1 MSSSRKKL
9 VLNTVSVSLGC
20 GSCRRPRLL
29 RHIFHP
35 KQRPKKPAGQVHGLH
50 WDDTTTSST
59 TTNAST
65 AATFSPCYA
74 EASAQFS
81 DFAETAKAFGRGVA
95 VEKDSD
101 DPYLDFRHSMLQM
114 ILENEIY
121 SKEDLRELL
130 NCFLQLNS
138 PDHHGVIVRAFTEI
152 WNGVFSVRRRSG
164 SSTGFHLNPNPLRL
178 ATREFRFW
186 RRDLVKNGCQL
197 SRFSLWVATAEEL
210 CPCSPNEY
218 GTWLYEKYID
228 TLLIATTQ
236 DAANHIFLIAYA
248 IVKGET
254 TSARGF
260 FLKNL
265 IVVNIRMNRGV
276 VEKKW
281 WPAL

>member
-1 MSSSRKKL
+1 MNPRIDLRFGEPLLKPEHESTRTLFASHAKINCDHPSSFSLLNPHKNPLSIPTSHKLSHNRHDIIIIITTLAAAMSSSRKKL

-20 GSCRRPRLL
+20 GSCRRPGLL

-35 KQRPKKPAGQVHGLH
+35 KRRPKKPAYQAHGFH
-50 WDDTTTSST
+50 WDDTATSSS

-81 DFAETAKAFGRGVA
+81 NYGRGVA

-121 SKEDLRELL
+121 SKDDLRELL

-152 WNGVFSVRRRSG
+152 WNGVFSVRRSG
-164 SSTGFHLNPNPLRL
+164 SSTGFHLNRV
-178 ATREFRFW
+178 T
-186 RRDLVKNGCQL
+186 L
-197 SRFSLWVATAEEL
+197 SWHQS
-210 CPCSPNEY
+210 S
-218 GTWLYEKYID
+218 G
-228 TLLIATTQ
+228 
-236 DAANHIFLIAYA
+236 
-248 IVKGET
+248 
-254 TSARGF
+254 
-260 FLKNL
+260 
-265 IVVNIRMNRGV
+265 
-276 VEKKW
+276 
-281 WPAL
+281 